1 MMFWFYLWFIA
12 LFISVIGIVIF
23 TILAGNNGEEYEAY
37 YKWLRFFA
45 ITTAVIVYAGVIA
58 LIIFAVATFIV
69 SVIG

>member
-1 MMFWFYLWFIA
+1 MFWFYLWFIA

-23 TILAGNNGEEYEAY
+23 TILAGNNGEEYEVY
-37 YKWLRFFA
+37 YKWLKFFV